1 MGNGYK
7 RLFFFRF
14 LMRQFGPLY
23 KKFFRCRLKFI
34 EKLKGGLCNM
44 FRGKVKWFDEKK
56 GYGFISKEGGGD
68 VFVHYSAIDMPG
80 FKTLKEGQTVEFEVV
95 QGPKGEQAS
104 KVKVLDARP
113 QRRAQRPEKV

>member
-1 MGNGYK
+1 
-7 RLFFFRF
+7 
-14 LMRQFGPLY
+14 
-23 KKFFRCRLKFI
+23 
-34 EKLKGGLCNM
+34 M

-104 KVKVLDARP
+104 KVKVLDVRP
-113 QRRAQRPEKV
+113 QRKSQRSEKV